1 MSNLDVDNLIINI
14 LIQVESNDK
23 ILLENNSHEIS
34 LVFRFAYY
42 LANKIENDTDYKVDL
57 EYNRNKNVVKQI
69 NGKNRRI
76 DLIVH
81 KRNKNDNL
89 IAIEFKKNKDST
101 IDKKELEDII
111 KEYNYKNVY
120 FINFKIKK
128 VEKYL
133 DNNWIEINGEFYE

>member
-14 LIQVESNDK
+14 LNQVESNDK

-120 FINFKIKK
+120 FINFKMKK

>member
-14 LIQVESNDK
+14 LNQVESNDK

-69 NGKNRRI
+69 NGRNRRI

-120 FINFKIKK
+120 FINFKMKK